1 MEELAPGVFAVTECR
16 GANPGFVLTD
26 EGAIVIDTPQIPAE
40 ARELRKTIERL
51 NGGKP
56 ILYVIN
62 TDHHR
67 GHILGNQWFQPAP
80 VIAHDVAWKHMN
92 GYTENFKQR
101 VYDSFRREP
110 EIQAQFTDLE
120 IIKPTLTFSR
130 RLYLFLGGR
139 EIRIIWVGGHTPATS
154 IVWLPAE
161 RVVFV
166 GDAVWVDQHPYMGQ
180 ANSKEWLEG
189 LTYIRRLDAEY
200 IVPGHGPVCGREAT
214 ERMSEYIRH
223 MRSRVRSLYRAGK
236 SKQETANLLV
246 GELLTWFP
254 IPRERRSRIES
265 QIKSGIGRVWAE
277 IHRDGA
283 SGDE

>member
-1 MEELAPGVFAVTECR
+1 MQELAPGVFAETDFR
-16 GANPGFVLTD
+16 GSNPGFILTD
-26 EGAIVIDTPQIPAE
+26 EGAVVVDTPQIPAE
-40 ARELRKTIERL
+40 ARALRETIERL
-51 NGGKP
+51 SGGKP

-80 VIAHDVAWKHMN
+80 VIAHDIAWKHMN

-110 EIQAQFTDLE
+110 EIQAQFLDLQ
-120 IIKPTLTFSR
+120 IIKPTLTFSKR
-130 RLYLFLGGR
+130 MYLFLGGR

-161 RVVFV
+161 KVAFV

-189 LTYIRRLDAEY
+189 LTYIRRLNAEY

-246 GELLTWFP
+246 GDLITWFP

-265 QIKSGIGRVWAE
+265 QIKSGIGRVWTE
-277 IHRDGA
+277 MHREGLQ
-283 SGDE
+283 EN

>member
-1 MEELAPGVFAVTECR
+1 MQELAPGVYVDTECR
-16 GANPGFVLTD
+16 GANPGFILTD
-26 EGAIVIDTPQIPAE
+26 EGTIVVDTPQIPAE
-40 ARELRKTIERL
+40 AKALRETVRRL
-51 NGGKP
+51 SGGKP
-56 ILYVIN
+56 FLYVIN

-92 GYTENFKQR
+92 GYTQNFKQR
-101 VYDSFRREP
+101 VLDSFRREP
-110 EIQAQFTDLE
+110 EIQKQFVDLE
-120 IIKPTLTFSR
+120 IIKPTLTFSKR
-130 RLYLFLGGR
+130 MYLFPGGR

-161 RVVFV
+161 RIAFV
-166 GDAVWVDQHPYMGQ
+166 GDALWVDQHPYMGQ

-189 LTYIRRLDAEY
+189 LTYIRRLNARY

-246 GELLTWFP
+246 GEMLTWFP
-254 IPRERRSRIES
+254 IPPERKSRIES

-277 IHRDGA
+277 MQREAAA
-283 SGDE
+283 SNG